1 MKKICTVLSL
11 ALLVPML
18 SACGPAPE
26 EVCDHVMTVMK
37 KELGEALPMTD
48 EDTKKFKEECV
59 KEMNSEKEKQGAME
73 FKKQA
78 SCVMDANTFA
88 EMEKCEPKKE
98 EKK

>member
-1 MKKICTVLSL
+1 MKKIRTVLAL
-11 ALLVPML
+11 AVLVPML

-26 EVCDHVMTVMK
+26 DVCEHVMGIMK
-37 KELGEALPMTD
+37 KELGEALPMSD

-59 KEMNSEKEKQGAME
+59 KEMNSEKEKMGAME

-78 SCVMDANTFA
+78 SCVMDATNFA
-88 EMEKCEPKKE
+88 EMEKCDKKE